1 MSMRALVLMNDQ
13 ARQVATQAKEVQARL
28 REHGFSLVV
37 PSATDRLSIRRAI
50 RAHREN
56 VDLVIAGGGDGT
68 LNAVLQ
74 GLIHTSLPLG
84 IMPLGTAN
92 DLARSLGIP
101 LDPEQACSLIARNDT
116 RVIDVGMVNGIY
128 FFNEASI
135 GLTVS
140 SASALSKD
148 EKAKLGIAAV
158 LLATLRTARHAR
170 RFQVAVRCDDGRQL
184 RLRTAQLTIG
194 NSKSFGGLVQAPDA
208 SLDDRR
214 LDLYSVAFEHL
225 WDYFS
230 VIGALVRRNYHDAKG
245 IVTFQGRRFDVTT
258 HVPRAIETDGEVL
271 TRTPARFEI
280 VPNAIRVFAPPREEN
295 SRAA

>member
-1 MSMRALVLMNDQ
+1 VNKRALVLLNDQ
-13 ARQVATQAKEVQARL
+13 ARQVATQAKEVFAWL

-50 RAHREN
+50 RVHRDN

-84 IMPLGTAN
+84 IVPLGTAN

-101 LDPEQACSLIARNDT
+101 LDPEQACSLIAGNDT
-116 RVIDVGMVNGIY
+116 RVIDVGMVNGVY

-140 SASALSKD
+140 SASGLSKD

-158 LLATLRTARHAR
+158 LMAILRTVRHAR
-170 RFQVAVRCDDGRQL
+170 RFQATVRCDDGRQL
-184 RLRTAQLTIG
+184 HLRTAQLTIV
-194 NSKSFGGLVQAPDA
+194 NSKSFGGLVHAPDA
-208 SLDDRR
+208 SLDDRK

-230 VIGALVRRNYHDAKG
+230 VLGALVRQNYRDAKG
-245 IVTFQGRRFDVTT
+245 IVTLQGRGFDVTT
-258 HVPRAIETDGEVL
+258 YVSRSIEADGEVVS
-271 TRTPARFEI
+271 RTPARFTI
-280 VPNAIRVFAPPREEN
+280 VPNAITVFAPPREEN
-295 SRAA
+295 SQAA